1 VLLNNVQ
8 NDFIQKGLVKLSGLD
23 RKDCFQ
29 GSRWAS
35 FRQWSVVGHAL
46 GVIHATLLVF
56 SCPVENWQK

>member
-1 VLLNNVQ
+1 ME
-8 NDFIQKGLVKLSGLD
+8 SGLD

-35 FRQWSVVGHAL
+35 LCQWSVVGHAL
-46 GVIHATLLVF
+46 DLIHATLLVF